1 MIVKNFN
8 KENNC
13 IVKSLKKIE
22 NSELNEILNLCKDE
36 PVFFDKEARLLSISE
51 ILDSKEELM
60 IGIDVIPIKII
71 HKDITV
77 LKE

>member
-36 PVFFDKEARLLSISE
+36 PVFFDKEAKLLSISE

-71 HKDITV
+71 HKDIMV

>member
-13 IVKSLKKIE
+13 IVESLKKIE

-36 PVFFDKEARLLSISE
+36 PVFLIKK
-51 ILDSKEELM
+51 LDYYQ
-60 IGIDVIPIKII
+60 
-71 HKDITV
+71 
-77 LKE
+77 

>member
-1 MIVKNFN
+1 MLKILIRK
-8 KENNC
+8 NNC